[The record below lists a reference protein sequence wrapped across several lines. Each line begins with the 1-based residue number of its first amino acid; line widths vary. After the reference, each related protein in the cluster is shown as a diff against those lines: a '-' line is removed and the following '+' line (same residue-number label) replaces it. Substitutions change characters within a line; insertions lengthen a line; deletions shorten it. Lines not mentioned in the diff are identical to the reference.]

1 MWWPDKALKI
11 SLLGRLAVV
20 CVLGGLCAGCFQPLY
35 GSTSEINGA
44 NVKDKLAGIDV
55 RPIDAPNGTAVSRMG
70 GEVRN
75 ELIFDFTGGAGKI
88 APGMATHAL
97 IINMSASGQQVIV
110 DTTTARPDAMNYGID
125 ATYSLTD
132 LKTNQIVLRG
142 RAFSRV
148 TYDIPGQ
155 EQRFAGLRAQ
165 RDAQDRASK
174 VLSEQIKQRLAS
186 YFLAGT

>member
-11 SLLGRLAVV
+11 SLFGRLAVV

-35 GSTSEINGA
+35 GSTSDINGSSI
-44 NVKDKLAGIDV
+44 KDKLAGVDV
-55 RPIDAPNGTAVSRMG
+55 RPIDAPNGTAASRMG
-70 GEVRN
+70 GDVRN
-75 ELIFDFTGGAGKI
+75 ELIFDFTGGAGKVPQGI
-88 APGMATHAL
+88 ATHAL
-97 IINMSASGQQVIV
+97 VINMATSATQVIV
-110 DTTTARPDAMNYGID
+110 DTTTARPDVTNYGVD

-148 TYDIPGQ
+148 SYDIPGQ
-155 EQRFAGLRAQ
+155 QQRFAGSRAQ
-165 RDAQDRASK
+165 RDAQDRASR

>member
-11 SLLGRLAVV
+11 SLLGRLAAV

-35 GSTSEINGA
+35 GSTSDINGSS
-44 NVKDKLAGIDV
+44 VKDKLAGVDV

-75 ELIFDFTGGAGKI
+75 ELIFDFTGGSGKVT
-88 APGMATHAL
+88 PGLATHAL
-97 IINMSASGQQVIV
+97 IINMAATAQQVIV
-110 DTTTARPDAMNYGID
+110 DTTTARPDALNYGID

>member
-11 SLLGRLAVV
+11 SLFGQLALV
-20 CVLGGLCAGCFQPLY
+20 CALGGLCAGCFQPLY
-35 GSTSEINGA
+35 GSSSAINGT
-44 NVKDKLAGIDV
+44 NVKDQLAGVDV

-88 APGMATHAL
+88 APGAATHAL
-97 IINMSASGQQVIV
+97 IINMSATAQQVIV
-110 DTTTARPDAMNYGID
+110 DTTTARPDVTNYGID
-125 ATYSLTD
+125 ATYALTD

-148 TYDIPGQ
+148 SYDIPGQ
-155 EQRFAGLRAQ
+155 QQRFAGSRAQ